1 MSDDADFV
9 RAVQRGDPQA
19 FSPLLEMHLPSL
31 RAFIALRAPVPH
43 LIDEIAHETFVFAYR
58 NIHAFSAGT
67 SFPAW
72 LRAIAANLLRAE
84 LQRHAR
90 DQAGRSRYEE
100 WKHAQAQLRAS
111 ERLDAP
117 DAEYLAQCLERMG
130 QGARD
135 LIEEKYC
142 KGMDSAAMAAQRNKS
157 VEWIRVTLFRL
168 RQQLKA
174 CVENKLQEA
183 AGGQG

>member
-1 MSDDADFV
+1 MSDDAEYV
-9 RAVQRGDPQA
+9 RAVQRGDQQA
-19 FSPLLEMHLPSL
+19 FRPLLDRYLPSL

-43 LIDEIAHETFVFAYR
+43 LIDEISHETFVFAYR
-58 NIHAFSAGT
+58 NICGFEAGT

-72 LRAIAANLLRAE
+72 LRAIASNLLRAE

-100 WKHAQAQLRAS
+100 WKLVQSQSRSS

-117 DAEYLAQCLERMG
+117 DAEYLAECLQRMG

-135 LIEEKYC
+135 LIEEKYR
-142 KGMDSAAMAAQRNKS
+142 KGMDSAAIAALRNKS
-157 VEWIRVTLFRL
+157 VEWVRITLFRL
-168 RQQLKA
+168 RQQLKT
-174 CVENKLQEA
+174 CIENKLREA
-183 AGGQG
+183 ADGQG